1 MEGVYR
7 ECLQSA
13 HTSILVN
20 GSPTSEFSIKRGL
33 RQGDPLSLYLFIL
46 IIAGLYIAIKDAVQA
61 SLIRG
66 VKVGLLININKSSV
80 FGIGVST
87 EELEEMARITGCSSG
102 LFPFA
107 YLGLPIGGVWSFQW
121 WREVTGRSSDLLARL
136 MDNLNPITRLEGE
149 DTFCWSIGSTGL
161 FTVRATRNHIDDLM
175 LLTMDIQT
183 RWYKI
188 LPRKVNIFFWR
199 LRLERLPH
207 CLNLSRRGLDI
218 TSIMCPVCSN
228 EVESNEHLF
237 TIAKWLQTYG
247 D

>member
-1 MEGVYR
+1 E
-7 ECLQSA
+7 
-13 HTSILVN
+13 
-20 GSPTSEFSIKRGL
+20 
-33 RQGDPLSLYLFIL
+33 
-46 IIAGLYIAIKDAVQA
+46 
-61 SLIRG
+61 
-66 VKVGLLININKSSV
+66 
-80 FGIGVST
+80 
-87 EELEEMARITGCSSG
+87 
-102 LFPFA
+102 
-107 YLGLPIGGVWSFQW
+107 
-121 WREVTGRSSDLLARL
+121 
-136 MDNLNPITRLEGE
+136 DN
-149 DTFCWSIGSTGL
+149 FCWSIGSTGL